1 MAKALSATSHILWCT
16 RLKCFMS
23 SSTTRAFRSLRPMKD
38 PDGEEKGIANQ
49 VRHFSSMYISGVF
62 DRMQKDGLRVIDLRS
77 DTVTKPTKGMRDAM
91 AVAAVGDDVYGDDPT
106 VNALQIKAA
115 ELTGKEAALF
125 VASGTMGNL
134 ISVMA
139 HCRGRG
145 EEILVGDQSHIIIW
159 EQGGVAQVAGV
170 HPRQVHTNCDGT
182 LDLADIANKVRS
194 PCDAH
199 QPVSCLICVE
209 QTHNAT
215 GGRVLSLD
223 YLQKLR
229 KLATELGLKVHM
241 DGARIFNA
249 ATALGVPVAHI
260 TQHVDS
266 ISFCL
271 SKGLGAPVG
280 SVVAGEEDF
289 IARCLRHR
297 KVLGGGM
304 RQAGVL
310 AAAGIYALDHIAP
323 KLHQDHTNAQ
333 ILAQGIQEMKNLGI
347 EIDMET
353 IDTNMVYFKVN
364 NNKVSANDLVKSM
377 FTVSDTDSM
386 EKQVAVKMLTLGKNR
401 IRLVLHHQVTEA
413 DIQNTLQ
420 KMRMILT
427 S

>member
-1 MAKALSATSHILWCT
+1 MAKALSATSPILWCT

-38 PDGEEKGIANQ
+38 RDGEEKGIANQ
-49 VRHFSSMYISGVF
+49 VRHFSSMYISGLF
-62 DRMQKDGLRVIDLRS
+62 DRMQNDGLRVIDLRS
-77 DTVTKPTKGMRDAM
+77 DTVTKPTREMRDAM
-91 AVAAVGDDVYGDDPT
+91 TVAAVGDDVYGDDPT

-115 ELTGKEAALF
+115 KLTGKEAALF
-125 VASGTMGNL
+125 VTSGTMGTL

-199 QPVSCLICVE
+199 QPVSRLICVE

-223 YLQKLR
+223 YLQKVR

-377 FTVSDTDSM
+377 FTVSDTDPM